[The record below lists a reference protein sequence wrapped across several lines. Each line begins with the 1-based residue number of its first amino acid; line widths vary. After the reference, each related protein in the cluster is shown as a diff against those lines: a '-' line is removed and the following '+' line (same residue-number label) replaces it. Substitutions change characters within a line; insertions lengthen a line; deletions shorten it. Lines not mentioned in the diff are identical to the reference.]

1 MKRLITTLILS
12 VMTIGMTVAA
22 EPIKLNAP
30 SKKRG
35 STLQEALWNR
45 KTVREWSSK
54 ELSKQDLS
62 DLLWASVGQNR
73 PDGKR
78 TAPTAMNRQEV
89 KVYVLTDEAA
99 YLYDAKTHMLQPL
112 TDGDYRMGCR
122 GNQAPVD
129 LVVVVDEEWR
139 WSGVDSGYV
148 AQNIY
153 LFCAANGMGTV
164 SCGMGEDANLRK
176 VLKLDEKQA
185 FVLHNPVGYLK

>member
-1 MKRLITTLILS
+1 MKHLITTLIAM
-12 VMTIGMTVAA
+12 VMTVGMIEAA

-35 STLQEALWNR
+35 ATLQEALWNR
-45 KTVREWSSK
+45 KTVREWSQK

-62 DLLWASVGQNR
+62 DLVWAAVGVNR

-89 KVYVLTDEAA
+89 KIYVLTQKAA
-99 YLYDAKTHMLQPL
+99 YCYDAAGHKLDPIA
-112 TDGDYRMGCR
+112 DGDYRMGCR

-129 LVVVVDEEWR
+129 LVLVVDEDWR
-139 WSGVDSGYV
+139 WAGADSGYV

-153 LFCAANGMGTV
+153 LFCAANDMGTV
-164 SCGMGEDANLRK
+164 SVGMDDNASLRK
-176 VLKLDEKQA
+176 VLKLSDKQA
-185 FVLHNPVGYLK
+185 FVMHNPVGYLK